1 MKQNMNQD
9 KNKKNLGADLSLLFV
24 ALIWGSGFIA
34 TKYGLN
40 TITPL
45 YLNAF
50 RFSIAFILMVAIF
63 YKKLK
68 KINKKNIIGGIII
81 GIFLYTAFA
90 FQTIGLQFTT
100 AGKQAFLTGT
110 NVIIVPF
117 LYWLVQGKRPDNYS
131 FVATIL
137 TFIGIAL
144 LSLENGFHMQ
154 LGDSLTIVCA
164 FLFACHIVSIGYY
177 TKENDP
183 IVLTVLQFGV
193 AAILSLITAFLFE
206 DVPSN
211 IPTQGI
217 LSVIYLGIFST
228 FIAFLIQNIA
238 QSKTSSTHA
247 AIMLSLES
255 VFGSILSAI
264 LLAEVFTSRMVVG
277 CVIIFIAIIT
287 AETKWKFLTQS
298 RMFVRSNK

>member
-1 MKQNMNQD
+1 MTQNNNQS

-34 TKYGLN
+34 TKYGLDM
-40 TITPL
+40 ISPL

-50 RFSIAFILMVAIF
+50 RFTIAFILMMVIF

-68 KINKKNIIGGIII
+68 KINKKNIIGGMVI
-81 GIFLYTAFA
+81 GVFLYTAFA
-90 FQTIGLQFTT
+90 FQTVGLQFTT
-100 AGKQAFLTGT
+100 AGKQAFLTGV

-117 LYWLVQGKRPDNYS
+117 LYWLVQGERPDNYS

-137 TFIGIAL
+137 TFVGIAL

-183 IVLTVLQFGV
+183 IILTVLQFGV
-193 AAILSLITAFLFE
+193 AAILSLITALLFE

-211 IPTQGI
+211 IPAEGI
-217 LSVIYLGIFST
+217 FSVMYLGIFST
-228 FIAFLIQNIA
+228 LIAFLIQNIA

-255 VFGSILSAI
+255 VFGSILSSL
-264 LLAEVFTSRMVVG
+264 LLAEIFTSRMIVG

-287 AETKWKFLTQS
+287 AETKWEFLTKS
-298 RMFVRSNK
+298 RIFVRRNE

>member
-1 MKQNMNQD
+1 MKQNMNQV
-9 KNKKNLGADLSLLFV
+9 KNKKSIGADLSLLFV

-34 TKYGLN
+34 TKYGLDM
-40 TITPL
+40 ISPL

-50 RFSIAFILMVAIF
+50 RFSIAFILMVVIF
-63 YKKLK
+63 HKKLK
-68 KINKKNIIGGIII
+68 KVNKKNLIGGIVI

-90 FQTIGLQFTT
+90 FQTVGLQYTT

-144 LSLENGFHMQ
+144 LSLENGFQMQ

-193 AAILSLITAFLFE
+193 AAILSLLTAFLFE
-206 DVPSN
+206 DAPSN
-211 IPTQGI
+211 IPTSGI
-217 LSVIYLGIFST
+217 LSVMYLGVFST
-228 FIAFLIQNIA
+228 LIAFLIQNIA

-264 LLAEVFTSRMVVG
+264 LLAEVFSSQMIVG

-287 AETKWKFLTQS
+287 AETKWKFLKK
-298 RMFVRSNK
+298 RRNLREH